1 MDFGLAVTITP
12 EVQGKSIIIH
22 SLSGDLNFFF
32 KNKDYGNDVK
42 SYTIGVHCQNVPPGF
57 EKFSKLP
64 KPSYTKRK
72 KIINPDGIPFTLEDS
87 FEHSIKLDF
96 ETFKNASEIEAKK
109 YLAQEIINSLD
120 VIETMKSKIKDFD
133 FLTFKTDLEN
143 YFKEKNLI

>member
-1 MDFGLAVTITP
+1 MKFGLAIISTP
-12 EVQGKSIIIH
+12 EVENKIEIIN
-22 SLSGDLNFFF
+22 SLSDDLRFFF

-64 KPSYTKRK
+64 KPSYTKGK
-72 KIINPDGIPFTLEDS
+72 KTINPDGIPFTLEDS

-96 ETFKNASEIEAKK
+96 ETFKNSSEIEAEK
-109 YLAQEIINSLD
+109 YLAQEIIKSLD
-120 VIETMKSKIKDFD
+120 IIETMKAKIKDFD
-133 FLTFKTDLEN
+133 SLTFRTDLEN